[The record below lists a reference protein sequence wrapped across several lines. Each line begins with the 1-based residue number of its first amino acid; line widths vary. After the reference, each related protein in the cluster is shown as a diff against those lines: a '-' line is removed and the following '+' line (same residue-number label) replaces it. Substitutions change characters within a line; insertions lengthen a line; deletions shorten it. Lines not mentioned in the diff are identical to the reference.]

1 MQPPKTH
8 FWTFSSET
16 KIMKITHSEMVCTF
30 LWNFRALWLVIVV
43 IEIVILPIVLVEH
56 LLFGTELFQWLVQ
69 FVISVA
75 SIFVIVAVTYT
86 MVKFSFKI
94 VNERYQNF
102 Q

>member
-1 MQPPKTH
+1 
-8 FWTFSSET
+8 
-16 KIMKITHSEMVCTF
+16 MK
-30 LWNFRALWLVIVV
+30 
-43 IEIVILPIVLVEH
+43 H

-94 VNERYQNF
+94 VQNINNSLENDINKVF
-102 Q
+102 WQRWIGYVSKN